1 MRPFLTKFGVLNVSR
16 NFRLEAR
23 SLKLREASV
32 EENCV
37 RFTSSLCRGGFLL
50 YFGTHASYTA
60 SFSCN
65 YEARNIFVHGA
76 TAQHTSATGD
86 FFVFPLLVYGKD
98 RTGQGESRAFPIFVN
113 ICGDIDIA
121 LEKKSCRGCFD
132 MSRHVAL
139 LVRPCTGPRVLSG
152 RSRNTEGIYK
162 KEQGREVSSEEPI
175 LNIFHQFFP
184 CHCLLT
190 QCMNKSLLGPCK
202 HACRTALLSG

>member
-1 MRPFLTKFGVLNVSR
+1 MPPFLTKFGVLNVSR
-16 NFRLEAR
+16 NFGLEAR
-23 SLKLREASV
+23 SPKLREASV

-65 YEARNIFVHGA
+65 YEARDIFVHGA
-76 TAQHTSATGD
+76 TAKHTSATGD

-98 RTGQGESRAFPIFVN
+98 QTGQGESRAFPIFVN
-113 ICGDIDIA
+113 ISGDIDIA

-132 MSRHVAL
+132 ITRHVAL

-152 RSRNTEGIYK
+152 RSRNTEGIHK
-162 KEQGREVSSEEPI
+162 KKQGREVSSEEPI
-175 LNIFHQFFP
+175 QNIFHHVFP
-184 CHCLLT
+184 FHVTVFLH
-190 QCMNKSLLGPCK
+190 NV
-202 HACRTALLSG
+202 